1 MNFDIGPGSNIFDYL
16 VFFDD
21 YDNFYVVFLQ
31 KTGKL
36 SEWPIPS
43 ITTFNCKMQLEILL
57 SLSEDF
63 VEEHMLSASVLEQYR
78 YGYIL

>member
-21 YDNFYVVFLQ
+21 YDDFYVVFLQ

-36 SEWPIPS
+36 ILFYVNDT
-43 ITTFNCKMQLEILL
+43 ITYKLE
-57 SLSEDF
+57 
-63 VEEHMLSASVLEQYR
+63 SAK
-78 YGYIL
+78 